1 MHISYV
7 NEVAYMKKL
16 VVAPISNTIYW
27 ETVNEKQG
35 TMNTQTRVDV
45 TDNAVDAVF
54 QHFIKMNKF
63 EEDGFF
69 GYEVPR
75 MDGKKEVVFC
85 VFDTDEHITI
95 SKKLYEELKEH
106 KAMSEGLNK

>member
-1 MHISYV
+1 
-7 NEVAYMKKL
+7 MKKL

-27 ETVNEKQG
+27 ATVNEKQG
-35 TMNTQTRVDV
+35 TMNTQTRIDV

-85 VFDTDEHITI
+85 VYDTDEHITI
-95 SKKLYEELKEH
+95 SKKLYQQLLEYKYMYDALDK
-106 KAMSEGLNK
+106 

>member
-1 MHISYV
+1 
-7 NEVAYMKKL
+7 MKKL

-27 ETVNEKQG
+27 ATVNEKQG
-35 TMNTQTRVDV
+35 TMNTQTRIDV
-45 TDNAVDAVF
+45 TDDAVDAVF

-85 VFDTDEHITI
+85 AYDTDEHITI
-95 SKKLYEELKEH
+95 SKKLYQQLLEYKYMYDALDK
-106 KAMSEGLNK
+106 